1 MATSS
6 ALLHPVRLRIV
17 QTLLA
22 TDGSTTLQLHDR
34 LPDVP
39 IATLYRHI
47 AHLVDHGL
55 IEVVEERSVRGT
67 SEKTYKV
74 AEELTNPTADELASL
89 TPEEILAAFTVFASG
104 VIRDFG
110 DYLDQGVPNLA
121 KDQVSFA
128 QADFW
133 ATDTEVEVF
142 SQAVMTALR
151 PLMANTAG
159 HNRRRRALTTIMI
172 PRPVERTTP

>member
-1 MATSS
+1 MFPSQPFTDTSPIS
-6 ALLHPVRLRIV
+6 
-17 QTLLA
+17 
-22 TDGSTTLQLHDR
+22 STT
-34 LPDVP
+34 
-39 IATLYRHI
+39 
-47 AHLVDHGL
+47 
-55 IEVVEERSVRGT
+55 
-67 SEKTYKV
+67 
-74 AEELTNPTADELASL
+74 ASL
-89 TPEEILAAFTVFASG
+89 KWWRNDLEKEILAAFTVFASG